1 MSSGRG
7 PPFEPVAFSAD
18 TERTLEEISDPAKG
32 SEWTPLLHH
41 RCTFPPEIFSQTMM
55 NMIRN
60 PNINSSH
67 LFRADISLEQSCD
80 EDFQNHVTIPARI
93 IQFRGYTLHKVMVRT
108 MIPRNILKDKPLDQT
123 CLFYESSGLSGEV
136 KTMVVYL
143 PHVSSPEEVPF
154 YHPAVRG
161 IAFQHNFHP
170 DAQEGAVSIQYS
182 FFDASPRTA
191 RLERTAQHLLAALYK
206 HGQGTAAGYVKR
218 VHHDTIIPQ
227 ATVQNTYAR
236 LKAKYARELIEN
248 WVEVTDPE
256 KHVFED
262 LSIAAFLIELW
273 AEMYKDK
280 EFPGYVD
287 IGCGNG
293 LLVHIFSKEGYKG
306 WGFDARK
313 RKSWDAFGMRTREKL
328 KELVLIP
335 SILSSA
341 QEEHDDDAQGGTPG
355 IHDGMF
361 PEGTFIISNHADEL
375 TPWTPILATI
385 SKSPFIMIPCC
396 SHALSGARFRAP
408 PPKDAGASSSAYASL
423 VSWVAEL
430 AKQSGWEVEKE
441 MLRIPS
447 TRNAALIGRRRIR
460 GFDEVDVQQ
469 IVQVNGGAAGW
480 KENAMKL
487 VTGKEKNH

>member
-1 MSSGRG
+1 
-7 PPFEPVAFSAD
+7 
-18 TERTLEEISDPAKG
+18 
-32 SEWTPLLHH
+32 
-41 RCTFPPEIFSQTMM
+41 MM

-67 LFRADISLEQSCD
+67 LFRADISLEQSYD
-80 EDFQNHVTIPARI
+80 DDFQNDVTVPARI
-93 IQFRGYTLHKVMVRT
+93 IQFRGYTLQKVM
-108 MIPRNILKDKPLDQT
+108 
-123 CLFYESSGLSGEV
+123 SG
-136 KTMVVYL
+136 T
-143 PHVSSPEEVPF
+143 
-154 YHPAVRG
+154 
-161 IAFQHNFHP
+161 I
-170 DAQEGAVSIQYS
+170 SIQYA
-182 FFDASPRTA
+182 FFDAFPRTVK
-191 RLERTAQHLLAALYK
+191 LERTAQHLLAALYK

-273 AEMYKDK
+273 EEMYKEK
-280 EFPGYVD
+280 VFPGYVD

-293 LLVHIFSKEGYKG
+293 LLVHILSEEGYKG

-313 RKSWDAFGMRTREKL
+313 RKSWDAFGTGTREKL

-335 SILSSA
+335 SILSSE
-341 QEEHDDDAQGGTPG
+341 QEEHVDDAQGGTPG
-355 IHDGMF
+355 IHDGTF
-361 PEGTFIISNHADEL
+361 PGGTFIISNHADEL
-375 TPWTPILATI
+375 TPWTPILATL

-447 TRNAALIGRRRIR
+447 TRNAALIGRRRIK

-469 IVQVNGGAAGW
+469 IVHVNGGAAGW